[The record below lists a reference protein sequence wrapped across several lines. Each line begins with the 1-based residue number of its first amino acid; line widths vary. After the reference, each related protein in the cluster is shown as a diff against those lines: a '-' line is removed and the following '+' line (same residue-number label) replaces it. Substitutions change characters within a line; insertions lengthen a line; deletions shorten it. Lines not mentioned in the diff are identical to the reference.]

1 MFTGDYD
8 SADTNCFR
16 RLQTVL
22 DREQEETMENK
33 KIYLISDASK
43 KVKVESH
50 VLRYWEDELK
60 LPVKRNELGHRYYT
74 EEDITEFQE
83 IKKLKEQ
90 GLQLK
95 AIRMILKNGKLTR
108 LHDAGE
114 ITVEELR
121 RMDNGIFSQTDIK
134 ETGTERGEREQRMM
148 PAAQGSTLPER
159 EVDEKVRR
167 LEYLM
172 KKLISEAVEESN
184 EKFYEE
190 VSERI
195 TKELD
200 YQFRM
205 QEEREEQRESRRLMQ
220 EEEHYRQLDEI
231 LRGKSGRKKPEKKE
245 KEKKERKK
253 LFKKTGAV

>member
-1 MFTGDYD
+1 MVAGLYKVCKY
-8 SADTNCFR
+8 SAVEAEMILITKEEWRKWPFLFLDKKELAGLFKQKHLR
-16 RLQTVL
+16 R
-22 DREQEETMENK
+22 DFMEGEK
-33 KIYLISDASK
+33 TYLISDASR
-43 KVKVESH
+43 KVEVESH

-95 AIRMILKNGKLTR
+95 AIRMILKNGKLMR
-108 LHDAGE
+108 
-114 ITVEELR
+114 
-121 RMDNGIFSQTDIK
+121 
-134 ETGTERGEREQRMM
+134 
-148 PAAQGSTLPER
+148 LPEVG
-159 EVDEKVRR
+159 EVTVQEADEKVRR

-184 EKFYEE
+184 EKFFEE
-190 VSERI
+190 LSETF

-205 QEEREEQRESRRLMQ
+205 QEEREEQREERRLMK
-220 EEEHYRQLDEI
+220 EEEHYKQLDEL
-231 LRGKSGRKKPEKKE
+231 LRGKSGRKDKGHG
-245 KEKKERKK
+245 ERKK
-253 LFKKTGAV
+253 RKLFSRQKKK

>member
-1 MFTGDYD
+1 
-8 SADTNCFR
+8 
-16 RLQTVL
+16 
-22 DREQEETMENK
+22 MEDK
-33 KIYLISDASK
+33 KTYLISDASR

-108 LHDAGE
+108 LPDVSGLTMQE
-114 ITVEELR
+114 LQWMEEGKMIPTVQKKSLTE
-121 RMDNGIFSQTDIK
+121 Q
-134 ETGTERGEREQRMM
+134 ET
-148 PAAQGSTLPER
+148 
-159 EVDEKVRR
+159 DEKVKR

-190 VSERI
+190 LSETF

-205 QEEREEQRESRRLMQ
+205 QEEREEQRESRRLLK
-220 EEEHYRQLDEI
+220 EEEHYKQLDELI
-231 LRGKSGRKKPEKKE
+231 RGKTSKKRQENKGRGHKE
-245 KEKKERKK
+245 KRK
-253 LFKKTGAV
+253 LFGKPKKA

>member
-1 MFTGDYD
+1 
-8 SADTNCFR
+8 
-16 RLQTVL
+16 
-22 DREQEETMENK
+22 MEDK
-33 KIYLISDASK
+33 KTYLISDASR
-43 KVKVESH
+43 KVEVESH

-108 LHDAGE
+108 LPDVGGVTIQE
-114 ITVEELR
+114 
-121 RMDNGIFSQTDIK
+121 
-134 ETGTERGEREQRMM
+134 ERE
-148 PAAQGSTLPER
+148 
-159 EVDEKVRR
+159 EKVRR

-190 VSERI
+190 LSETF

-205 QEEREEQRESRRLMQ
+205 QEEREEQRESRRLMK
-220 EEEHYRQLDEI
+220 EEEHYKQLDELI
-231 LRGKSGRKKPEKKE
+231 RGKSAAKKREKQE
-245 KEKKERKK
+245 KRK
-253 LFKKTGAV
+253 LFRKRKTGAE

>member
-1 MFTGDYD
+1 
-8 SADTNCFR
+8 
-16 RLQTVL
+16 
-22 DREQEETMENK
+22 MEDK
-33 KIYLISDASK
+33 KTYLISDASR

-108 LHDAGE
+108 LPDVSGLTMQE
-114 ITVEELR
+114 LQWMEEGKMIPTVQKKSLTE
-121 RMDNGIFSQTDIK
+121 Q
-134 ETGTERGEREQRMM
+134 ET
-148 PAAQGSTLPER
+148 
-159 EVDEKVRR
+159 DEKVKR

-190 VSERI
+190 LSETF

-205 QEEREEQRESRRLMQ
+205 QEEREEQRESKRLLK
-220 EEEHYRQLDEI
+220 EEEHYKQLDELI
-231 LRGKSGRKKPEKKE
+231 RGKTSKKRQENKGRGHKE
-245 KEKKERKK
+245 KRK
-253 LFKKTGAV
+253 LFGKPKKV

>member
-1 MFTGDYD
+1 
-8 SADTNCFR
+8 
-16 RLQTVL
+16 
-22 DREQEETMENK
+22 MENG
-33 KIYLISDASK
+33 KIYLISDASR
-43 KVKVESH
+43 KVEVESH

-108 LHDAGE
+108 LPD
-114 ITVEELR
+114 VEDLSVEDL
-121 RMDNGIFSQTDIK
+121 
-134 ETGTERGEREQRMM
+134 QRMEQGTFHGRPEENII
-148 PAAQGSTLPER
+148 PAQQTNTLTEKEERMVPVPQDANLPER
-159 EVDEKVRR
+159 EMEEKVER

-172 KKLISEAVEESN
+172 KKLISEAIEESN
-184 EKFYEE
+184 QKCYEQL
-190 VSERI
+190 SETL

-205 QEEREEQRESRRLMQ
+205 QEEREEERENRKLLL
-220 EEEHYRQLDEI
+220 EEEHYRQLDALI
-231 LRGKSGRKKPEKKE
+231 RGKSNRKKREKQEKKE
-245 KEKKERKK
+245 KRK
-253 LFKKTGAV
+253 LFGKSIKEQKTGAV

>member
-1 MFTGDYD
+1 
-8 SADTNCFR
+8 
-16 RLQTVL
+16 
-22 DREQEETMENK
+22 MEDK
-33 KIYLISDASK
+33 KTYLISDASR

-108 LHDAGE
+108 LPDVSGLTMQE
-114 ITVEELR
+114 LQWMEEGKMIPTVQKKSLTE
-121 RMDNGIFSQTDIK
+121 Q
-134 ETGTERGEREQRMM
+134 ET
-148 PAAQGSTLPER
+148 
-159 EVDEKVRR
+159 DEKVKR

-190 VSERI
+190 LSETF

-205 QEEREEQRESRRLMQ
+205 QEEREEQRESRRLLK
-220 EEEHYRQLDEI
+220 EEEHYKQLDELI
-231 LRGKSGRKKPEKKE
+231 RGKTSKKRQENKGRGHKE
-245 KEKKERKK
+245 KRK
-253 LFKKTGAV
+253 LFGKSKKA

>member
-1 MFTGDYD
+1 
-8 SADTNCFR
+8 
-16 RLQTVL
+16 
-22 DREQEETMENK
+22 MEK
-33 KIYLISDASK
+33 EKIYLISDASK
-43 KVKVESH
+43 KVEVESH

-95 AIRMILKNGKLTR
+95 AIRMILKNGKLMR
-108 LHDAGE
+108 LPDA
-114 ITVEELR
+114 EESMIPVIR
-121 RMDNGIFSQTDIK
+121 TD
-134 ETGTERGEREQRMM
+134 ERPEQ
-148 PAAQGSTLPER
+148 AA
-159 EVDEKVRR
+159 DEKVKR

-172 KKLISEAVEESN
+172 KRLIAEAVQESN
-184 EKFYEE
+184 QKFYEE
-190 VSERI
+190 LSETL

-205 QEEREEQRESRRLMQ
+205 QEEREEQRENRQLLL
-220 EEEHYRQLDEI
+220 EEEHYKQLDAL
-231 LRGKSGRKKPEKKE
+231 LRGRSGRKK

-253 LFKKTGAV
+253 LFGKNKKA

>member
-1 MFTGDYD
+1 M
-8 SADTNCFR
+8 
-16 RLQTVL
+16 
-22 DREQEETMENK
+22 EEK
-33 KIYLISDASK
+33 KIYLISDASR
-43 KVKVESH
+43 KVEVESH

-74 EEDITEFQE
+74 EEDIMEFQE

-108 LHDAGE
+108 LPDAEGL
-114 ITVEELR
+114 TVEDMQ
-121 RMDNGIFSQTDIK
+121 RMEQGTFFKQQTEEK
-134 ETGTERGEREQRMM
+134 MM
-148 PAAQGSTLPER
+148 PAAQANTLPER
-159 EVDEKVRR
+159 ETEEKAKR

-172 KKLISEAVEESN
+172 KKLISEAVQESN
-184 EKFYEE
+184 ERFYEE
-190 VSERI
+190 LSEKL

-205 QEEREEQRESRRLMQ
+205 QEEREEERENKKLLL
-220 EEEHYRQLDEI
+220 EEEHYKQLDAL
-231 LRGKSGRKKPEKKE
+231 LRGKSVRKKR
-245 KEKKERKK
+245 EKKERKK

>member
-1 MFTGDYD
+1 M
-8 SADTNCFR
+8 
-16 RLQTVL
+16 
-22 DREQEETMENK
+22 EQK

-43 KVKVESH
+43 KVEVESH

-74 EEDITEFQE
+74 EEDITEFRE

-108 LHDAGE
+108 LPD
-114 ITVEELR
+114 VEK
-121 RMDNGIFSQTDIK
+121 MV
-134 ETGTERGEREQRMM
+134 
-148 PAAQGSTLPER
+148 PAAQNEALPEK
-159 EVDEKVRR
+159 ETAEKAKR

-172 KKLISEAVEESN
+172 KKLISEAVQESN
-184 EKFYEE
+184 EQFYEE
-190 VSERI
+190 LSERL

-205 QEEREEQRESRRLMQ
+205 QEEREEQRESRQLAL
-220 EEEHYRQLDEI
+220 EEEHYRQLDAL
-231 LRGKSGRKKPEKKE
+231 LRGKSSQKKKIFGKDKKN
-245 KEKKERKK
+245 KRER
-253 LFKKTGAV
+253 KTGAV

>member
-1 MFTGDYD
+1 
-8 SADTNCFR
+8 
-16 RLQTVL
+16 
-22 DREQEETMENK
+22 MENK

-43 KVKVESH
+43 KVEVESH

-74 EEDITEFQE
+74 EEDIMEFQE

-108 LHDAGE
+108 LPDADG
-114 ITVEELR
+114 L
-121 RMDNGIFSQTDIK
+121 
-134 ETGTERGEREQRMM
+134 MM
-148 PAAQGSTLPER
+148 PAMRKESLPER
-159 EVDEKVRR
+159 EPEEKMKR

-190 VSERI
+190 LSETL

-205 QEEREEQRESRRLMQ
+205 QEEREEQRENRQLML
-220 EEEHYRQLDEI
+220 EEEHYKQLDAL
-231 LRGKSGRKKPEKKE
+231 LRGKSGRKRREKPEKA
-245 KEKKERKK
+245 EKKVRKK

>member
-1 MFTGDYD
+1 
-8 SADTNCFR
+8 
-16 RLQTVL
+16 
-22 DREQEETMENK
+22 MENK
-33 KIYLISDASK
+33 KTYLISDASR
-43 KVKVESH
+43 KVEVESH

-95 AIRMILKNGKLTR
+95 AIRMILKNGKLTC
-108 LHDAGE
+108 LPDVGE
-114 ITVEELR
+114 VAPQ
-121 RMDNGIFSQTDIK
+121 N
-134 ETGTERGEREQRMM
+134 
-148 PAAQGSTLPER
+148 A
-159 EVDEKVRR
+159 DEKAKR

-184 EKFYEE
+184 EKFFEE
-190 VSERI
+190 LSETF

-205 QEEREEQRESRRLMQ
+205 QEEREEQREEKRLMK
-220 EEEHYRQLDEI
+220 EEEHYKQLDEL
-231 LRGKSGRKKPEKKE
+231 LRGKSGRKN
-245 KEKKERKK
+245 KERGSREKRKMFERRKK
-253 LFKKTGAV
+253 K

>member
-1 MFTGDYD
+1 M
-8 SADTNCFR
+8 
-16 RLQTVL
+16 
-22 DREQEETMENK
+22 EEK
-33 KIYLISDASK
+33 KIYLISDASR
-43 KVKVESH
+43 KVAVESH
-50 VLRYWEDELK
+50 VLRYWEEELK

-74 EEDITEFQE
+74 EEDIMEFQE

-108 LHDAGE
+108 LPDAE
-114 ITVEELR
+114 DLSVEDMR
-121 RMDNGIFSQTDIK
+121 RMEQGTFFQTQPEEK
-134 ETGTERGEREQRMM
+134 MM
-148 PAAQGSTLPER
+148 PAAKINTLPER
-159 EVDEKVRR
+159 ETEEKAKR

-172 KKLISEAVEESN
+172 KKLISEAVQESN

-190 VSERI
+190 LSATL

-205 QEEREEQRESRRLMQ
+205 QEEREEQREKRQLSL
-220 EEEHYRQLDEI
+220 EEEHYRQLDAL
-231 LRGKSGRKKPEKKE
+231 LRGKSSRKKR
-245 KEKKERKK
+245 EKKERKK

>member
-1 MFTGDYD
+1 
-8 SADTNCFR
+8 
-16 RLQTVL
+16 
-22 DREQEETMENK
+22 MENK
-33 KIYLISDASK
+33 KTYLISDASR
-43 KVKVESH
+43 KVEVESH
-50 VLRYWEDELK
+50 VLRYWEDELN

-74 EEDITEFQE
+74 EEDITEFRE

-108 LHDAGE
+108 LPDVGGL
-114 ITVEELR
+114 TMQEL
-121 RMDNGIFSQTDIK
+121 
-134 ETGTERGEREQRMM
+134 QRMEEGNMM
-148 PAAQGSTLPER
+148 PVAQKKGLPEQ
-159 EVDEKVRR
+159 EADEKVKR

-190 VSERI
+190 LSETL

-205 QEEREEQRESRRLMQ
+205 QEEREEQRESRRLMK
-220 EEEHYRQLDEI
+220 EEEHYKQLDELI
-231 LRGKSGRKKPEKKE
+231 RGKSSNKKRQKNKE
-245 KEKKERKK
+245 SGNKERTK
-253 LFKKTGAV
+253 LFGKPKKA

>member
-1 MFTGDYD
+1 
-8 SADTNCFR
+8 
-16 RLQTVL
+16 
-22 DREQEETMENK
+22 MENK

-95 AIRMILKNGKLTR
+95 AIRMILKNGKLTM
-108 LHDAGE
+108 LPDIE
-114 ITVEELR
+114 D
-121 RMDNGIFSQTDIK
+121 RMV
-134 ETGTERGEREQRMM
+134 
-148 PAAQGSTLPER
+148 PAMRADTLPEQ
-159 EVDEKVRR
+159 VADERVKR

-172 KKLISEAVEESN
+172 KKLISEAVQESN

-190 VSERI
+190 LSEML

-205 QEEREEQRESRRLMQ
+205 QEERDEQRESRQLLL
-220 EEEHYRQLDEI
+220 EEEHYKQLDAL
-231 LRGKSGRKKPEKKE
+231 LRGKSGRKRREKQEK

>member
-1 MFTGDYD
+1 M
-8 SADTNCFR
+8 
-16 RLQTVL
+16 
-22 DREQEETMENK
+22 EQK

-43 KVKVESH
+43 KVEVESH

-108 LHDAGE
+108 LPD
-114 ITVEELR
+114 VEK
-121 RMDNGIFSQTDIK
+121 MV
-134 ETGTERGEREQRMM
+134 
-148 PAAQGSTLPER
+148 PAAQGESLPEK
-159 EVDEKVRR
+159 ETAEKAKR

-172 KKLISEAVEESN
+172 KKLISEAVQESN
-184 EKFYEE
+184 ERFYEE
-190 VSERI
+190 LTERL

-205 QEEREEQRESRRLMQ
+205 QEESEEQRESRQLAL
-220 EEEHYRQLDEI
+220 EEEHYRQLDAL
-231 LRGKSGRKKPEKKE
+231 LRGKSGKKKKIFG
-245 KEKKERKK
+245 KER
-253 LFKKTGAV
+253 KTGAV

>member
-1 MFTGDYD
+1 
-8 SADTNCFR
+8 
-16 RLQTVL
+16 
-22 DREQEETMENK
+22 MEDK
-33 KIYLISDASK
+33 KTYLISDASR

-108 LHDAGE
+108 LPDVSGLTMQE
-114 ITVEELR
+114 LQWMEEGKMIPTVQKKSLTE
-121 RMDNGIFSQTDIK
+121 Q
-134 ETGTERGEREQRMM
+134 ET
-148 PAAQGSTLPER
+148 
-159 EVDEKVRR
+159 DEKVKR

-190 VSERI
+190 LSETF

-205 QEEREEQRESRRLMQ
+205 QEEREEQRESKRLLK
-220 EEEHYRQLDEI
+220 EEEHYKQLDELI
-231 LRGKSGRKKPEKKE
+231 RGKTSKKRQENKGRGHKE
-245 KEKKERKK
+245 KRK
-253 LFKKTGAV
+253 LFGKPRKA

>member
-1 MFTGDYD
+1 
-8 SADTNCFR
+8 
-16 RLQTVL
+16 
-22 DREQEETMENK
+22 MENK

-43 KVKVESH
+43 KVAVESH

-108 LHDAGE
+108 LPDVGGLSLE
-114 ITVEELR
+114 DMQRLENGTFRGMREE
-121 RMDNGIFSQTDIK
+121 GIIPVPLTDTQARPEEGMTSVSQARPEEK
-134 ETGTERGEREQRMM
+134 MAPATEAEM
-148 PAAQGSTLPER
+148 LPER
-159 EVDEKVRR
+159 EAEAKMKR

-190 VSERI
+190 LSETF

-205 QEEREEQRESRRLMQ
+205 QEEREEQRESRQLQ
-220 EEEHYRQLDEI
+220 LEEEHYKQLDAL
-231 LRGKSGRKKPEKKE
+231 LRGKSGRKRKEKPEKG
-245 KEKKERKK
+245 EKKPRRK

>member
-1 MFTGDYD
+1 
-8 SADTNCFR
+8 
-16 RLQTVL
+16 
-22 DREQEETMENK
+22 MEDK
-33 KIYLISDASK
+33 KTYLISDASR
-43 KVKVESH
+43 KVEVESH

-83 IKKLKEQ
+83 IKRLKEQ

-108 LHDAGE
+108 LPDVGGFSMQELQH
-114 ITVEELR
+114 IEE
-121 RMDNGIFSQTDIK
+121 GK
-134 ETGTERGEREQRMM
+134 MM
-148 PAAQGSTLPER
+148 PAAQKNSLPKQET
-159 EVDEKVRR
+159 DEKVKR

-190 VSERI
+190 LSETF

-205 QEEREEQRESRRLMQ
+205 QEEREEQRESRRLLK
-220 EEEHYRQLDEI
+220 EEEHYKQLDELI
-231 LRGKSGRKKPEKKE
+231 RGKSSKKRQENKGRSRKEKRKLFGKPKKE
-245 KEKKERKK
+245 
-253 LFKKTGAV
+253 

>member
-1 MFTGDYD
+1 M
-8 SADTNCFR
+8 
-16 RLQTVL
+16 
-22 DREQEETMENK
+22 EEK
-33 KIYLISDASK
+33 KMYLISDASR
-43 KVKVESH
+43 KVEVESH

-74 EEDITEFQE
+74 EEDIMEFQG

-108 LHDAGE
+108 LPDVGGLTAQE
-114 ITVEELR
+114 LQQMEEE
-121 RMDNGIFSQTDIK
+121 K
-134 ETGTERGEREQRMM
+134 EKMV
-148 PAAQGSTLPER
+148 PAAQGNTALQEQDA
-159 EVDEKVRR
+159 EEKGKR

-184 EKFYEE
+184 GKFYGELTE
-190 VSERI
+190 TI

-205 QEEREEQRESRRLMQ
+205 QEEREEQRESRRLVR
-220 EEEHYRQLDEI
+220 EEEHYKQLDEL
-231 LRGKSGRKKPEKKE
+231 LRGKSGRKKKE
-245 KEKKERKK
+245 DKEGKERRWPFRKSKK
-253 LFKKTGAV
+253 LQEE